1 MKSVY
6 IASGEHIKD
15 SQKSL
20 HPFAK
25 RKSKTR
31 SSSILSVAVGRNTN
45 LLVLSKS
52 LVERTMTSE
61 TCIAEGDTSGTESL
75 GVSPLP
81 KT

>member
-1 MKSVY
+1 MH
-6 IASGEHIKD
+6 EHIKD

-20 HPFAK
+20 HPSAK

-52 LVERTMTSE
+52 LVEE
-61 TCIAEGDTSGTESL
+61 DHDIGDLHCGRRHIRHGIIGGESITKNL
-75 GVSPLP
+75 AYY
-81 KT
+81 